1 LYHFIGGKEGGMAK
15 SPARRRPKLVPASE
29 EMQRLFGL
37 LGQELLGWPEVSA
50 RPMFGLRAYFRG
62 AVIFAMLPEKRAF
75 ENPAAI
81 EFKLPEGGEKREAEK
96 WRRFE
101 LKNER
106 DTDKALAL
114 LESAYGRAAGPGRK
128 RR

>member
-1 LYHFIGGKEGGMAK
+1 MVK
-15 SPARRRPKLVPASE
+15 SPARKRPKLVPASE
-29 EMQRLFGL
+29 EMQRLFAL

-50 RPMFGLRAYFRG
+50 RPMFGLRAFYRG
-62 AVIFAMLPEKRAF
+62 SVVFAMLPEKRAF

-81 EFKLPEGGEKREAEK
+81 AFKLPEGGEEREGEK

-101 LKNER
+101 LKNEC

-114 LESAYGRAAGPGRK
+114 LESAYVRAAELRRK